1 MLQLVADA
9 KVHARIGTYSVD
21 VYIPD
26 WKLAVEYQ
34 GVQHFQQWWRG
45 DFKR

>member
-1 MLQLVADA
+1 MLQLVADIEIHA
-9 KVHARIGTYSVD
+9 KIGKYSVD
-21 VYIPD
+21 VFVPS

-34 GVQHFQQWWRG
+34 GIQHSQPIHLG